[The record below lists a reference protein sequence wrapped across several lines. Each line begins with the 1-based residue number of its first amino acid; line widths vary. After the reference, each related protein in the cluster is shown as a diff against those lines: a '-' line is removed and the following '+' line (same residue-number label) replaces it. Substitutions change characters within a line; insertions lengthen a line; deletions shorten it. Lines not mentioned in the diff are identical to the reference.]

1 VQPLYIKPNAGF
13 DINGFWLPQSGD
25 LVTVPQGGEVL
36 FACPGSSLS
45 GVGSSEAVLTC
56 VGGKQF
62 EVLFDFCNPFVAMQP
77 AHSQNAARC
86 IHQSK
91 ALDNFIELRS
101 LKAIL

>member
-25 LVTVPQGGEVL
+25 VVTVPQGGEVL
-36 FACPGSSLS
+36 FACPGSTLS

-62 EVLFDFCNPFVAMQP
+62 EVLFNFCSFINSVWLCNMRTPKMLQVA
-77 AHSQNAARC
+77 C
-86 IHQSK
+86 IEECLHKLYS
-91 ALDNFIELRS
+91 
-101 LKAIL
+101 